1 MKKTFPLFIYYRYVN
16 SILAF
21 PESENFGE
29 PEKKHYIKD
38 KQKIEEVLPGSS
50 LLEKT
55 YSSVCFGIRTLNMS
69 QKVDHLSHPLIVAF
83 PFNKE
88 QLSILLFYSRP
99 T

>member
-1 MKKTFPLFIYYRYVN
+1 MKKKTFPLFRYYRYVN

-55 YSSVCFGIRTLNMS
+55 YR
-69 QKVDHLSHPLIVAF
+69 
-83 PFNKE
+83 
-88 QLSILLFYSRP
+88 R
-99 T
+99 